1 MRASF
6 PRPRDYDKLLS
17 GPNCYLYAT
26 SLVRVLSFSIT
37 ALRLSLKRC
46 ELQREWPLTGV
57 HPPRVLPHAAPVREV
72 LAAGV
77 AGEGLLPCV
86 HALMYLEV
94 ALLRELPLAQLA
106 WERLRLL
113 SHVQPRVPSPP
124 ALPPE
129 PPLAQLAQERRFA
142 HWMILPHVHVE
153 RARAHAL
160 VTEATGIF
168 KRLRAAGRLPERNEH
183 N

>member
-1 MRASF
+1 M
-6 PRPRDYDKLLS
+6 
-17 GPNCYLYAT
+17 
-26 SLVRVLSFSIT
+26 
-37 ALRLSLKRC
+37 
-46 ELQREWPLTGV
+46 
-57 HPPRVLPHAAPVREV
+57 HPPRVLPHAAPVREVLAAGVAGEGLLPCVYGLMSLEAVLYREV